1 MSIIK
6 LTNGGTIQVRTGVLA
21 GVGPQGARG
30 PVGPQ
35 GPVGDVG
42 PQGVQGEMGQI
53 LEQMSQATITS
64 STALTAGVETNVGF
78 QTSAYDDL
86 SCFAST
92 TNVLLRDLTDYQ
104 LNIWVEFT
112 VPGTAASGIRKL
124 RLVSTANGTLCTVQ
138 VPPVVG
144 DSTFLQIIWPY
155 RNTAINDIVNV
166 KATSTQACNVAT
178 GKIAVNRIGSGPQG
192 AVGPQGPQ
200 GLQGVTGAVGPQGPA
215 GNANSGFTTYAD
227 LL

>member
-1 MSIIK
+1 VSIIK

-35 GPVGDVG
+35 GPIGDVG

-64 STALTAGVETNVGF
+64 STALTAATEANVAF

-86 SCFAST
+86 SCFASV
-92 TNVLLRDLTDYQ
+92 TNIQLRDLTDYQ
-104 LNIWVEFT
+104 FNIWVEFAA
-112 VPGTAASGIRKL
+112 PSTAASGIRKL
-124 RLVSTANGTLCTVQ
+124 RLVSVANGTLCTVQ
-138 VPPVVG
+138 VPPVVD
-144 DSTFLQIIWPY
+144 DSTVLQIIWPY
-155 RNTAINDIVNV
+155 RNTALDDIVTV
-166 KATSTQACNVAT
+166 KATSTQACNVTT
-178 GKIAVNRIGSGPQG
+178 GKIAVNRIGSGPRG
-192 AVGPQGPQ
+192 ATGPQGPQ
-200 GLQGVTGAVGPQGPA
+200 GLQGVTGATGPQGPA